1 MRFAHPE
8 AVRSLSYSTRVPVDI
23 VIDGYNMIG
32 SRGGLWGDV
41 AAKREAFVAELARY
55 ARVKGHAVTVVFD
68 GVADGEGTRSLPV
81 AGLRVVFSRGE
92 RADDVVIRLSARLG
106 GRGTIVSSDREV
118 REKCRSHGGVVLGV
132 KDFDR
137 RLDEALGGVNRLD
150 AGTQESGEKDGDD
163 AEPPRVGGEK
173 RGNPFR
179 LSKAERRTRK
189 RLERL

>member
-1 MRFAHPE
+1 M
-8 AVRSLSYSTRVPVDI
+8 DI
-23 VIDGYNMIG
+23 VIDGYNVIG

-68 GVADGEGTRSLPV
+68 GVVDEVGKPSLPV
-81 AGLRVVFSRGE
+81 AGVRVLFSRGE
-92 RADDVVIRLSARLG
+92 RADDVVIRFSAQLG

-132 KDFDR
+132 KDFER
-137 RLDEALGGVNRLD
+137 RLADALGGGDRPD
-150 AGTQESGEKDGDD
+150 ARSQEGDKKDGGD
-163 AEPPRVGGEK
+163 AEPSRTGSEK

-179 LSKAERRTRK
+179 LSKTVRRTRK

>member
-1 MRFAHPE
+1 M
-8 AVRSLSYSTRVPVDI
+8 DI

-55 ARVKGHAVTVVFD
+55 ARVKGHPVTVVFD
-68 GVADGEGTRSLPV
+68 GVVDEVGTPSLSV
-81 AGLRVVFSRGE
+81 AGVRVLFSRGE
-92 RADDVVIRLSARLG
+92 RADDVVIRLSAQLG

-132 KDFDR
+132 KDFER
-137 RLDEALGGVNRLD
+137 RLDEALGGVNRPD
-150 AGTQESGEKDGDD
+150 AGIQEGDVKDGEH

-179 LSKAERRTRK
+179 LSKAARRTRK

>member
-1 MRFAHPE
+1 MKAGHFQRG
-8 AVRSLSYSTRVPVDI
+8 RTVDI

-55 ARVKGHAVTVVFD
+55 ARAKGHTVTVVFD
-68 GVADGEGTRSLPV
+68 GAADGIGKPALPV
-81 AGLRVVFSRGE
+81 AGVRVLFSRGE

-118 REKCRSHGGVVLGV
+118 REKCRSHGGVILGV
-132 KDFDR
+132 KDFER
-137 RLDEALGGVNRLD
+137 RLTEALEEAGRRD
-150 AGTQESGEKDGDD
+150 ARRHPDEEKDGDG
-163 AEPPRVGGEK
+163 AEPSRVVGEK

-179 LSKAERRTRK
+179 LSKTERRTRK

>member
-1 MRFAHPE
+1 
-8 AVRSLSYSTRVPVDI
+8 VDI

-55 ARVKGHAVTVVFD
+55 ARAKGHTVTVVFD
-68 GVADGEGTRSLPV
+68 GAADGIGKPALPV
-81 AGLRVVFSRGE
+81 AGVRVLFSRGE
-92 RADDVVIRLSARLG
+92 RADDVVIRLSAQLG

-132 KDFDR
+132 KDFER
-137 RLDEALGGVNRLD
+137 RLDEALGVVNRPGAQL
-150 AGTQESGEKDGDD
+150 QEGDKKDGKN
-163 AEPPRVGGEK
+163 AEPPRTGGEK